1 MFKQFIRVFNYV
13 FGIVLFAVVLWVLH
27 HQLKDYRFHDVV
39 RQVRELPSGSI
50 LIALVLTLFNYLVLT
65 GYEVLAFDYISNP
78 LKFWKIA
85 TASFI
90 SNAFS
95 NNVGLSMLAGGSVRF
110 RLYSDW
116 GLSGTEITKVI
127 AFYTVTFLLG
137 LLTLVGVSFLTEPA
151 SIPALLHVPLNSVYP
166 TGVVLLL
173 AVFSYLLLSATGAVS
188 LKIRDLEINLPSL
201 RLSLFQLAIS
211 LIDWV
216 LAASVL
222 YVLLPPSAT
231 VSFLSFLGVFLFAQ
245 IAGLISQVPGGFGVF
260 ETAVLIFLKPTAPA
274 ASIFGALL
282 AFRGIY
288 YLVPLGLASA
298 LLGTYEAVEKK
309 AGIKR
314 FVQFFGQW
322 VPDLAPYVL
331 TFSTFVAGAI
341 LLFSGATP
349 TMGTRLVWLKNF
361 LPLPILELSHF
372 LGSLVGLGLLFLSR
386 GLQRR
391 LDAAYHLTLTLL
403 GAGIIFSLLKGFDY
417 EEAIVL
423 AVMFGAF
430 LPSRKHFYRKA
441 SFIGE
446 PFTSGWIVA
455 IAIILLCTFWL
466 GFFAYKHVNYSDH
479 LWWKFTFSGD
489 APRFL
494 RAAVGMISTIL
505 FFAVARLMQ
514 PARPESLTPTRT
526 DLERARAI
534 VEKSPSTNAHLALLG
549 DKSFLF
555 SENGNAFI
563 MYGVQKRSWV
573 VMGDPVG
580 PKEEASELVWQFRE
594 LSDRHDGRTI
604 FYDVK
609 QENVHHYL
617 DLGLTLIKA
626 GEEAHVLLENFSL
639 EGGAYKRLRYLYNR
653 LEKEGCVLEVVS
665 EKEKV
670 ITLLPELK
678 KISDSWLET
687 KNTKEKG
694 FSLGFFHPEYLQHF
708 PLALIRIEGNIV
720 AFANMWIGAEKEE
733 VSVDLMRYT
742 PEAPD
747 SVMEYLFVALMLWGK
762 KEGYR
767 WFDLGVAPLSGLE
780 NRPFA
785 SVWNK
790 MGALVFRYGEN
801 FYNFQGLREYKEKFK
816 PVWEPRYIAC
826 PGGLAIPIVLTDI
839 AALISGGFK
848 GIIAK

>member
-1 MFKQFIRVFNYV
+1 MIKKFLHGFNSI
-13 FGIVLFAVVLWVLH
+13 FGIILFAVVLWVLH
-27 HQLKDYRFHDVV
+27 HQLRDYRYHDVV
-39 RQVRELPSGSI
+39 RELRELPSGSI
-50 LIALVLTLFNYLVLT
+50 LAALVLTLLNYLVLT

-85 TASFI
+85 IASFI

-116 GLSGTEITKVI
+116 GLSGTEIAKVI
-127 AFYTVTFLLG
+127 AFYTVTFWLG
-137 LLTLVGVSFLTEPA
+137 LLTLVGVSFLTQPA
-151 SIPALLHVPLNSVYP
+151 AIPTLLHIPSSFIYP
-166 TGVVLLL
+166 TGVVLLFI
-173 AVFSYLLLSATGAVS
+173 VFTYLLLSATGIVS
-188 LKIRDLEINLPSL
+188 FKVYELEINLPNFK
-201 RLSLFQLAIS
+201 LSLFQLMIS

-222 YVLLPPSAT
+222 YVLLPPRAT

-260 ETAVLIFLKPTAPA
+260 ETVVLIFLKPIAPA
-274 ASIFGALL
+274 SSIFGSLL

-288 YLVPLGLASA
+288 YLVPLGFASV
-298 LLGTYEAVEKK
+298 LLGTYEAFEKK

-349 TMGTRLVWLKNF
+349 TVGTRLVWLKDF

-372 LGSLVGLGLLFLSR
+372 LGSFVGLGLLFLSR

-391 LDAAYHLTLTLL
+391 LDAAYHLTLMLL
-403 GAGIIFSLLKGFDY
+403 GAGVFFSLLKGFDY

-423 AVMFGAF
+423 AIMFGAF

-441 SFIGE
+441 SLAGE
-446 PFTSGWIVA
+446 PFTPGWIVA
-455 IAIILLCTFWL
+455 IAIVFLCTLWL
-466 GFFAYKHVNYSDH
+466 GFFAYKHVGYSSN
-479 LWWKFTFSGD
+479 LWWRFTFSED

-494 RAAVGMISTIL
+494 RATVGMISVIL
-505 FFAVARLMQ
+505 FFAVARLFR
-514 PARPESLTPTRT
+514 PTRPESLTPSQA
-526 DLERARAI
+526 DLEKALAI
-534 VEKSPSTNAHLALLG
+534 VRKSPSTNAHLALLG

-555 SENGNAFI
+555 SAAGNAFI
-563 MYGVQKRSWV
+563 MYKVQKRSWV
-573 VMGDPVG
+573 AMGDPVG
-580 PKEEASELVWQFRE
+580 PREEATELVWQFRE
-594 LSDRHDGRTI
+594 LSDRHDGWTI

-609 QENVHHYL
+609 QENLHYYL
-617 DLGLTLIKA
+617 DLGLTVIKG
-626 GEEAHVLLENFSL
+626 GEEAHIPLENFSL
-639 EGGAYKRLRYLYNR
+639 EGGAYKRLRHAHNR
-653 LEKEGCVLEVVS
+653 LEKEGCMFEIVF
-665 EKEKV
+665 EKDKAAA
-670 ITLLPELK
+670 LLPELK
-678 KISDSWLET
+678 KISDVWLET
-687 KNTKEKG
+687 KHTKEKG
-694 FSLGFFHPEYLQHF
+694 FSLGFFHPEYLQYF
-708 PLALIRIEGNIV
+708 PIALIRMDGNII
-720 AFANMWIGAEKEE
+720 AFANMWLGAEKEE
-733 VSVDLMRYT
+733 LSVDLMRYT

-747 SVMEYLFVALMLWGK
+747 SVMEYLFIELMLWGK

-767 WFDLGVAPLSGLE
+767 WFNLGIAPLSGLE

-826 PGGLAIPIVLTDI
+826 PGGLTIPIVLTDI

-848 GIIAK
+848 GIVTK

>member
-1 MFKQFIRVFNYV
+1 MIKKFLHSFNYV
-13 FGIVLFAVVLWVLH
+13 FGIILFAVVLWVLH
-27 HQLKDYRFHDVV
+27 HQLRDYRYHDVV
-39 RQVRELPSGSI
+39 RQIEALPSSSI
-50 LIALVLTLFNYLVLT
+50 LAALALTLLNYLVLT

-85 TASFI
+85 IASFI

-127 AFYTVTFLLG
+127 AFYTVTFWLG
-137 LLTLVGVSFLTEPA
+137 LLTLVGVSFLVEPA
-151 SIPALLHVPLNSVYP
+151 AIPALLHIPLNFVHP
-166 TGVVLLL
+166 IGAVLLV
-173 AVFSYLLLSATGAVS
+173 AVFSYLLLSATGMVS
-188 LKIRDLEINLPSL
+188 LKIHELEINLPTF
-201 RLSLFQLAIS
+201 RLSLFQLTIS
-211 LIDWV
+211 LIDWI

-222 YVLLPPSAT
+222 YVLLPPST
-231 VSFLSFLGVFLFAQ
+231 TISFLSFLGVFLFAQ

-260 ETAVLIFLKPTAPA
+260 EAAVLLFLKPTAPA
-274 ASIFGALL
+274 SSIFGSLL

-288 YLVPLGLASA
+288 YLVPLGLASV
-298 LLGTYEAVEKK
+298 LLGTYEALEKK

-314 FVQFFGQW
+314 FVRFFGQW

-349 TMGTRLVWLKNF
+349 IVGTRLVWLKDF

-372 LGSLVGLGLLFLSR
+372 LGSLIGLGLLFLSR

-391 LDAAYHLTLTLL
+391 LDAAYHLTLALL
-403 GAGIIFSLLKGFDY
+403 GAGVFFSLLKGFDY

-423 AVMFGAF
+423 AIMFGAF

-441 SFIGE
+441 SLVGE
-446 PFTSGWIVA
+446 PFTPGWVVA
-455 IAIILLCTFWL
+455 IAIVLLCTFWL
-466 GFFAYKHVNYSDH
+466 GFFAYKHIGYSND
-479 LWWKFTFSGD
+479 LWWRFTFSED

-494 RAAVGMISTIL
+494 RAVVGMISVIL
-505 FFAVARLMQ
+505 FFAVARLLR
-514 PARPESLTPTRT
+514 PARPESLTPSRT
-526 DLERARAI
+526 DLEKARAI

-555 SENGNAFI
+555 SEGGNAFI
-563 MYGVQKRSWV
+563 MYKVQKRSWV
-573 VMGDPVG
+573 AMGDPVG
-580 PKEEASELVWQFRE
+580 PREETTELVWQFRE
-594 LSDRHDGRTI
+594 LSDRHDGWTI

-609 QENVHHYL
+609 QENLHYYL
-617 DLGLTLIKA
+617 DLGLTLIKG
-626 GEEAHVLLENFSL
+626 GEEARVPLENFSL
-639 EGGAYKRLRYLYNR
+639 EGGAYKKLRYFHNR
-653 LEKEGCVLEVVS
+653 LDKEGCTFEIVYERD
-665 EKEKV
+665 KV
-670 ITLLPELK
+670 IALLPELG

-687 KNTKEKG
+687 KNTREKG
-694 FSLGFFHPEYLQHF
+694 FSLGFFHPEYLQYF
-708 PLALIRIEGNIV
+708 PIALVQMGGSII
-720 AFANMWIGAEKEE
+720 AFANMWLGAEKEE
-733 VSVDLMRYT
+733 LSVDLMRYT
-742 PEAPD
+742 SEAPEN
-747 SVMEYLFVALMLWGK
+747 VMEYLFIELMLWGK

-767 WFDLGVAPLSGLE
+767 WFNLGVAPLSGLE

-816 PVWEPRYIAC
+816 PVWEPKYIAC
-826 PGGLAIPIVLTDI
+826 QGGLTIPIVLTDI

-848 GIIAK
+848 GIVTK